1 MPLGGWEWETFTRW
15 AEQYGPIVSSRILGR
30 TVVIVNSYEKAY
42 EMMERKSQI
51 YSSRP
56 RLTMPADLMGWGDGL
71 AFVEYGPRLRAY
83 RRIFHRELGSREA
96 VSAYAHLQEAH
107 AKSFARNCWR
117 EQERFREHGVHMSGS
132 LVLAVAYGFHAKPD
146 NDPIVRAANDAIEVF
161 NLAASP
167 SAYLVN
173 LIPALKYVPE
183 WVPGAGFKRQARVWR
198 PLYGRMV
205 DAPFEFV
212 KDALK
217 SQSAEPSFV
226 AKALSAA
233 TSKEQEEIIKHAAG
247 SMFVAGSETTAL
259 VIHAFFFFM
268 TLHPEVQERAQA
280 EIDTVIGRGAKLP
293 EIRDRDRLPYV
304 EALCKEV
311 LRYHPPGPCGLPH
324 ASTQD
329 DVQDGYLI
337 PKESTIIP
345 NIWLEKM
352 SRDAA
357 VYTDAHKFDI
367 ERFLGPTP
375 EQDPRE
381 YVYGF
386 GRRVCPGRLMA
397 DTSIFVTIAVCL
409 TLFNIRAE
417 GALPEYKT
425 TGGPINHICPFKC
438 ALIPRH
444 DDAVM
449 IRLLG
454 DCSHSTPA

>member
-1 MPLGGWEWETFTRW
+1 MILHALLFILGSALFVWRTILQQRPSRPPGPAGYPVVGNLFDMPLGGWEWETFTRW
-15 AEQYGPIVSSRILGR
+15 AEQYGPIVSTRILGR

-42 EMMERKSQI
+42 EMMEQKSQM

-56 RLTMPADLMGWGDGL
+56 RLTMPAELMGWGDGL

-96 VSAYAHLQEAH
+96 VSAYADVQEAH
-107 AKSFARNCWR
+107 AKTFARSCWR
-117 EQERFREHGVHMSGS
+117 EPKRFREHAVHMSGS
-132 LVLAVAYGFHAKPD
+132 LILAVAYGYHAKPD

-183 WVPGAGFKRQARVWR
+183 WVPGAGFKRQARLWR

-212 KDALK
+212 K
-217 SQSAEPSFV
+217 SAMV
-226 AKALSAA
+226 
-233 TSKEQEEIIKHAAG
+233 T
-247 SMFVAGSETTAL
+247 GSETTAL

-268 TLHPEVQERAQA
+268 VLHPEVQKRSQA
-280 EIDTVIGRGAKLP
+280 EIDTVIGRGGRLP
-293 EIRDRDRLPYV
+293 EISDRDKLPYV
-304 EALCKEV
+304 EALCKEI

-329 DVQDGYLI
+329 DVQDGYFI
-337 PKESTIIP
+337 PKGSTIIP
-345 NIWLEKM
+345 NIWKM

-357 VYTDAHKFDI
+357 VYTNADEFDPR
-367 ERFLGPTP
+367 RFLGPTP

-386 GRRVCPGRLMA
+386 DA
-397 DTSIFVTIAVCL
+397 SIFVTVAVCL
-409 TLFNIRAE
+409 ALFDIRAE
-417 GALPEYKT
+417 GALPQYKT
-425 TGGPINHICPFKC
+425 TGGAINHICPFEC
-438 ALIPRH
+438 IIVPRH
-444 DDAVM
+444 DDAA
-449 IRLLG
+449 IARLLR
-454 DCSHSTPA
+454 S